1 MKKKIYTVATAHLDT
16 IWNWDFETT
25 VSRFIKNTLVD
36 NFKLFEKYPD
46 YKFSFEGS
54 YRYELMEEYY
64 PDLFEKLKEY
74 VKQGRWNVCGSAFE
88 NGDVNIP
95 SPEALF
101 RNILYGNSYF
111 EKTFGKRSCDIYLPD
126 CFGFGWALPSI
137 MHHAN
142 LKGFT
147 TQKLTWGSAYGVPFD
162 IGKWKGVDSN
172 EVYAS
177 LNPHAYVY
185 TFKKIRTW
193 DFLLNKLKENEKFS
207 LPWTYV
213 FHGVGDQGGAP
224 KEESVAVLEK
234 EIANNEN
241 DEIEVV
247 STAADEIYRDIET
260 ILTDEQKAKLPVW
273 NNELVMQ
280 NHAVGGYTSR
290 AIGKRWNRR
299 CEELADM
306 AERACVTAT
315 CVDGYKYPDE
325 TLRRAWKRFIAHQ
338 FHDDIPGTSVQRAYR
353 RSWNDYAV
361 SMNQFKNE
369 YENAALS
376 VCEKLK
382 TDFCK
387 GTPVA
392 VHNCD
397 EVRRKDIVKV
407 EFDHFSPY
415 VRVFDKERNEVA
427 SQIRQKDDGS
437 AVVTF
442 VADVPAMGYKVYDV
456 VSDEKP
462 CQIKTGLSV
471 SRNRLENE
479 KYIVSLNSN
488 GDICSII
495 DKTLNSKELL
505 SEPITLGL
513 YNYNGSHHWPAWELN
528 FREINKEEDRIPQFV
543 RAEIVENGCA
553 MVAVKVT
560 QEDGNSSFSN
570 IISLSCG
577 GQTVNVESEIE
588 WENLHTLA
596 KQKFSFTCCNKKA
609 TYDLGLG
616 AIERERMSEKLFE
629 VPAQKWADIS
639 DQSGEYGVSVISECK
654 YGWDKFDSRTLR
666 LTVLHTPRY
675 NYMIDSMQSMMD
687 LGLNRYSFAICSH
700 SGKVGK
706 QTQRQA
712 KQFIQPMAAF
722 TLSKHDGNL
731 SDEYSFLSLS
741 DDGILLRAIK
751 KAEES
756 DEIVIR
762 VGESENKEHRG
773 VSLKLSNAIESARE
787 IYASEEKKGEAVVK
801 KGQLIFDMKPY
812 EVKSFAVKVKNMPK
826 TKESSS
832 SSMKLPFNT
841 IAVSTNLN
849 PSTSDLSWSLPK
861 EILPDTVSFCSH
873 EFKIA
878 KNGRTALSC
887 CGQTLPLSKETKR
900 VHFLLSTT
908 DKDKNIIFKVG
919 EKEVV
924 AKAYCGFERFA
935 GWDLYDFGETAY
947 IKDANVAYEV
957 THCHNADGDMYAKQF
972 YFYLLSIDTDNQ
984 ESIKLP
990 CDSSV
995 LIFASCQDTKE
1006 RSGKLATRLYDEVE
1020 KREFTFSLSK
1030 KQKIEYFLSQMPLAL
1045 SNNRNFISHRNKG
1058 RIE

>member
-25 VSRFIKNTLVD
+25 VSKFIKNTLVD
-36 NFKLFEKYPD
+36 NFKLFEKYPN

-54 YRYELMEEYY
+54 YRYELMQEYY
-64 PDLFEKLKEY
+64 PEMFEKLKEY
-74 VKQGRWNVCGSAFE
+74 VKEGRWNVCGSAFE

-147 TQKLTWGSAYGVPFD
+147 TQKLTWGSAYGTPFD

-177 LNPHAYVY
+177 LKPGAYVY
-185 TFKKIRTW
+185 EFKKIRNW
-193 DFLLNKLKENEKFS
+193 DFLANKLKDNEKIS

-213 FHGVGDQGGAP
+213 FHGVGDMGGAP
-224 KEESVAVLEK
+224 KEDSVAVLEK
-234 EIANNEN
+234 EIAENEN
-241 DEIEVV
+241 SDIEVV
-247 STAADEIYRDIET
+247 SAPADEIYRDIET
-260 ILTDEQKAKLPVW
+260 KLTDEQKAKLPVW

-306 AERACVTAT
+306 AERACVTAA
-315 CVDGYKYPDE
+315 CVDSYKYPDE
-325 TLRRAWKRFIAHQ
+325 TLRKAWKRFIAHQ

-369 YENAALS
+369 YESASLS
-376 VCEKLK
+376 VCDKLK
-382 TDFCK
+382 TDFCQ
-387 GTPVA
+387 GTAVA

-397 EVRRKDIVKV
+397 EVRRQGVV
-407 EFDHFSPY
+407 NVNLESFSGN
-415 VRVFDKERNEVA
+415 VRVFDSERNETP
-427 SQIRQKDDGS
+427 SQIRDNDDGT

-442 VADVPAMGYKVYDV
+442 FADVPAVGYKVYDIV
-456 VSDEKP
+456 ADESG
-462 CQIKTGLSV
+462 CQVETGLSV

-479 KYIVSLNSN
+479 KYIVTLNSN
-488 GDICSII
+488 GDIASII

-528 FREINKEEDRIPQFV
+528 YRELNKEEDRIPQLV
-543 RAEIVENGCA
+543 RAEIIDNGA
-553 MVAVKVT
+553 ASVSVKVT
-560 QEDGNSSFSN
+560 QEDGNSTFSN

-577 GQTVNVESEIE
+577 GQTVNVECEID
-588 WENLHTLA
+588 WEGLHTLA
-596 KQKFSFTCCNKKA
+596 KQKFSFTCYNKKA
-609 TYDLGLG
+609 TFDLGLG
-616 AIERERMSEKLFE
+616 AIERERMTKQLFE

-639 DQSGEYGVSVISECK
+639 DANGEYGVSVISECK

-706 QTQRQA
+706 ETQREA
-712 KQFIQPMAAF
+712 KRFIQPMAAF
-722 TLSKHDGNL
+722 VVSKHDGKL
-731 SDEYSFLSLS
+731 SSEYSFLSLS
-741 DDGILLRAIK
+741 DDSILVRAIK
-751 KAEES
+751 KAEDS

-762 VGESENKEHRG
+762 VGESENKEHRN
-773 VSLKLSNAIESARE
+773 VSLKLGSGIESARE
-787 IYASEEKKGEAVVK
+787 IFASEEERGEAVVN
-801 KGQLIFDMKPY
+801 KGQLVFDMKPY
-812 EVKSFAVKVKNMPK
+812 EVKSFAVKLKKMPK
-826 TKESSS
+826 KKNTTSTA
-832 SSMKLPFNT
+832 MKLPYNT

-849 PSTSDLSWSLPK
+849 PSSSDLSWSLPR
-861 EILPDTVSFCSH
+861 EILPSTVSCCSH
-873 EFKIA
+873 DFTIVKD
-878 KNGRTALSC
+878 GRTALSC
-887 CGQTLPLSKETKR
+887 CGQTLPLSKKTKR

-908 DKDKNIIFKVG
+908 DKDKNVIFKVG
-919 EKEVV
+919 DKEIV

-935 GWDLYDFGETAY
+935 AWDLYDFGETAY

-972 YFYLLSIDTDNQ
+972 YFYLLSIDTNG
-984 ESIKLP
+984 EEAITLP
-990 CDSSV
+990 NDSNV
-995 LIFASCQDTKE
+995 LIFASCEDTKE
-1006 RSGKLATRLYDEVE
+1006 ESGKLATQLYDKVE
-1020 KREFTFSLSK
+1020 QREFTFKLSN
-1030 KQKIEYFLSQMPLAL
+1030 KQKAEYFIAQMPLAL

-1058 RIE
+1058 RIK